1 MRYLIFFFISFSAYA
16 SLNELKA
23 ELENCWNKSDK
34 LMSQVKPDDMGDDFG
49 DPFYQ
54 KKKTNDSKC
63 YSLQKD
69 IEKKYKREYACFYQH
84 QTKSRKCKESIGGWK

>member
-49 DPFYQ
+49 DPF
-54 KKKTNDSKC
+54 
-63 YSLQKD
+63 
-69 IEKKYKREYACFYQH
+69 
-84 QTKSRKCKESIGGWK
+84 